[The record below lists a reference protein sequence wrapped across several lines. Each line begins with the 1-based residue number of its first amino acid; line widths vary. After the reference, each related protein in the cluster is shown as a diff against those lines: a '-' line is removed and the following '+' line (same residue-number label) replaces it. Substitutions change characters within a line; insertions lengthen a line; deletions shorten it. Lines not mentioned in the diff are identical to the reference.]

1 MSYQEV
7 DAIALGELLRAP
19 GEIAVIDLRPSATF
33 GNGAPLYGT
42 NVPLADLES
51 RIDALVP
58 HRHTR
63 IVLVDGDGTRVNHAA
78 ALLSARGFTHV
89 HVLRGGTDFNDRLPV
104 IPIRI
109 AAPRIIS
116 GEVERSFRVP
126 VTTPRQLAALREQG
140 APVAV
145 FDTRSVDE
153 YLGGHIPDSFP
164 APGGEVLP
172 LFHALIDSPD
182 THVVL
187 TCAGRSRAVLAAQTL
202 IDAGVP
208 NPVSTL
214 DFGTLGWRDAG
225 FELGYGAQQPLHR
238 ASAAD
243 LDFARTRLQ
252 SLAERFPLHTSDD
265 LARWQADASRT
276 TYALD
281 VRLPE
286 AFELVHL
293 PGSVNAPAGQLGIW
307 IGKWVAVQGARLAL
321 IDEPH
326 GVRALTVAR
335 WFERL
340 GWDIAIVGHD
350 FTA

>member
-1 MSYQEV
+1 MSYQEL
-7 DAIALGELLRAP
+7 DAIALGELLREH
-19 GEIAVIDLRPSATF
+19 GEIAVIDLRPSAAF
-33 GNGAPLYGT
+33 GNGTPLHGT
-42 NVPLADLES
+42 NVPLLELER
-51 RIDALVP
+51 RIDQLVP
-58 HRHTR
+58 HQHTP
-63 IVLVDGDGTRVNHAA
+63 VALVDGDGSLIGHAA
-78 ALLSARGFTHV
+78 EILTARGYADV
-89 HVLRGGTDFNDRLPV
+89 VGLRSGMDFNDRLPV
-104 IPIRI
+104 VPIRV

-126 VTTPRQLAALREQG
+126 VTTPHQLAALRAQ
-140 APVAV
+140 AASVTV
-145 FDTRSVDE
+145 LDTRSVGE
-153 YLGGHIPDSFP
+153 YLSGHIPGSYP
-164 APGGEVLP
+164 APGGEILP
-172 LFHALIDSPD
+172 LFHALIDVPD

-225 FELGYGAQQPLHR
+225 FELGRGPEETLR
-238 ASAAD
+238 RPDAAD
-243 LDFARTRLQ
+243 LEFARVA
-252 SLAERFPLHTSDD
+252 LAPLGARFPVHTAHD
-265 LARWQADASRT
+265 LERWQADVSRT

-286 AFELVHL
+286 AFERSHL

-321 IDEPH
+321 IDDPLRI
-326 GVRALTVAR
+326 RALTVAR

-340 GWDIAIVGHD
+340 GWDIAIVEHD
-350 FTA
+350 FGA

>member
-1 MSYQEV
+1 MSYQEL
-7 DAIALGELLRAP
+7 DAIALGELLREP
-19 GEIAVIDLRPSATF
+19 GEIAVIDLRTAAAF
-33 GNGAPLYGT
+33 GNGMPLHGA
-42 NVPLADLES
+42 NVPLAELAS

-63 IVLVDGDGTRVNHAA
+63 IALVDGDGTLVNHAA
-78 ALLSARGFTHV
+78 EILAARGYAHLYS
-89 HVLRGGTDFNDRLPV
+89 LRGGTDFNDRLPV

-109 AAPRIIS
+109 AAPRIVS
-116 GEVERSFRVP
+116 GDVERSFRVP
-126 VTTPRQLAALREQG
+126 VTTPRQLAALREAG
-140 APVAV
+140 TPVAV
-145 FDTRSVDE
+145 FDTRSIDE
-153 YLGGHIPDSFP
+153 YIAGHIPDSFP
-164 APGGEVLP
+164 APGGEILP

-225 FELGYGAQQPLHR
+225 FELAHGAQQTLHR
-238 ASAAD
+238 IDAAD
-243 LDFARTRLQ
+243 IQFARAALKP
-252 SLAERFPLHTSDD
+252 LADRFPVHSSVD
-265 LARWQADASRT
+265 LERWQADQTRT

-281 VRLPE
+281 VRLPA
-286 AFELVHL
+286 AFDASHL
-293 PGSVNAPAGQLGIW
+293 PGSVNAPGGQLGIW

-340 GWDIAIVGHD
+340 GWDVVIVGHD
-350 FTA
+350 FAG

>member
-1 MSYQEV
+1 MSYRQL

-19 GEIAVIDLRPSATF
+19 GEIAVIDIRPTATF
-33 GNGAPLYGT
+33 GNGMPLYGA
-42 NVPLADLES
+42 NIPLAQLES
-51 RIDALVP
+51 RIDGLVL
-58 HRHTR
+58 HRHTP
-63 IVLVDGDGTRVNHAA
+63 IVLIDGDGTRVDHAA
-78 ALLSARGFTHV
+78 ELLTARGFEQV
-89 HVLRGGTDFNDRLPV
+89 HVLRGGTDYNDRLPV
-104 IPIRI
+104 IPVRI

-126 VTTPRQLAALREQG
+126 VTTPRQLAALRDEG

-145 FDTRSVDE
+145 FDTRSVEE
-153 YLGGHIPDSFP
+153 YLSGHIPGSYP
-164 APGGEVLP
+164 APGGETLP

-182 THVVL
+182 TRVVL

-225 FELGYGAQQPLHR
+225 FDLDFGAKRELHR
-238 ASAAD
+238 TNAAD
-243 LDFARTRLQ
+243 FDFARTKLQ
-252 SLAERFPLHTSDD
+252 ALAERFPAHTADD
-265 LARWQADASRT
+265 LAHWQADHSRT

-286 AFELVHL
+286 AFAAAHL
-293 PGSVNAPAGQLGIW
+293 PDSVNAPAGQLGIW

-340 GWDIAIVGHD
+340 GWDIAIVGHPFD
-350 FTA
+350 D